1 VPSQFNSLGISF
13 LYPENWTLDEEPAAR
28 GRGTVTIYS
37 PGGAFF
43 SVSVYPRGSNPIAL
57 AKQAVEAV
65 QEEYSEVDVE
75 EAQETVS
82 GRDLVGFDLNFFCM
96 DLTTTAKVR
105 CLRGQRATYVVF
117 CQAED
122 RDFERLANVFQAI
135 TVSLLGN
142 LGPTA

>member
-13 LYPENWTLDEEPAAR
+13 LYPENWTLDEERTAR
-28 GRGTVTIYS
+28 GRGAVTIYS

-43 SVSVYPRGSNPIAL
+43 SVSVYPRGSDPIAL

-65 QEEYSEVDVE
+65 QEEYTEVDVE

-82 GRDLVGFDLNFFCM
+82 GRDLVGYDLNFFCM

-117 CQAED
+117 YQAED

>member
-1 VPSQFNSLGISF
+1 MPSQFSSLGISF
-13 LYPENWTLDEEPAAR
+13 LYPENWTLDEERTAR
-28 GRGTVTIYS
+28 GRGAVTIYS

-43 SVSVYPRGSNPIAL
+43 SVSVYPRGSDPIAL

-65 QEEYSEVDVE
+65 REEYTEVDVE

-82 GRDLVGFDLNFFCM
+82 GRDLVGYDLNFFCM